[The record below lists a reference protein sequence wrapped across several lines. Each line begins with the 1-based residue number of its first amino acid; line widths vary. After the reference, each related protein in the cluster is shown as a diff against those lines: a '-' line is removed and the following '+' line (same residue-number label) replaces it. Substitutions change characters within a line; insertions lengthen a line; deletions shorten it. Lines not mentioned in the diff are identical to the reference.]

1 MIYGIMFLII
11 GAASF
16 IFAMLGLGGG
26 MVYVPVLNWA
36 GYDLVH
42 VAIPLGLLLNGLNT
56 LLVLIPFARKKL
68 VDWKGGAVMAV
79 TALIASPLGAL
90 TSDKVPVQTLKILFA
105 IMVVAAAIRMIFS
118 SRQPEPEEKM
128 TVLKRSIY
136 GFLTGAFAG
145 FIGGM
150 LGIGGGFIIA
160 PILMMMGYKT
170 KEAAATTAFVVT
182 FSSFSGYMAHVAQGQ
197 MNWPLTIVV
206 VIAVIIG
213 SQMGGRY
220 MTQKAKS
227 KQVKIIYAIV
237 LFLIAGKLTYG
248 ALTYKPKPKK
258 TMPAKDNKQSALLL
272 HSETDSNTT
281 NQVFVYKPVFKE

>member
-1 MIYGIMFLII
+1 MLYAIVFVII
-11 GAASF
+11 WAASF

-26 MVYVPVLNWA
+26 MVYVPVLNWS
-36 GYDLVH
+36 GFDMVH

-56 LLVLIPFARKKL
+56 MLVLIPFARKKL

-79 TALIASPLGAL
+79 TALVASPLGAM

-105 IMVVAAAIRMIFS
+105 LMVVAAAIRMIWAS
-118 SRQPEPEEKM
+118 KQPEPDKKM
-128 TVLKRSIY
+128 TMLKRSIY

-145 FIGGM
+145 FVGGM

-182 FSSFSGYMAHVAQGQ
+182 FSSFSGYVAHMAQGH
-197 MNWPLTIVV
+197 MNWTLTVVV

-213 SQMGGRY
+213 SQLGGKY
-220 MTQKAKS
+220 MTEKAKS
-227 KQVKIIYAIV
+227 KQVKVIYAIV
-237 LFLIAGKLTYG
+237 LFIIAGKMTYG
-248 ALTYKPKPKK
+248 ALTYKPKMQK
-258 TMPAKDNKQSALLL
+258 TKAVKNDKQSSLLL
-272 HSETDSNTT
+272 QKTQQNNFKT
-281 NQVFVYKPVFKE
+281 FFLYKPQA

>member
-1 MIYGIMFLII
+1 MLYTIIFIII
-11 GAASF
+11 GVASF

-36 GYDLVH
+36 GFDMVS

-56 LLVLIPFARKKL
+56 MLVLIPFARKKL

-79 TALIASPLGAL
+79 TALVASPIGAM

-105 IMVVAAAIRMIFS
+105 AMVVAAAIRMVWAS
-118 SRQPEPEEKM
+118 QKAEPERM
-128 TVLKRSIY
+128 MSLGKRTLL
-136 GFLTGAFAG
+136 GFFTGAFAG
-145 FIGGM
+145 FVGGM
-150 LGIGGGFIIA
+150 LGLGGGFIIA

-182 FSSFSGYMAHVAQGQ
+182 FSSFSGYLGHVTQGH
-197 MNWPLTIVV
+197 MNWSLAVVV

-213 SQMGGRY
+213 SQLGGRY

-227 KQVKIIYAIV
+227 KQVKVIYAIV
-237 LFLIAGKLTYG
+237 LFIIAGKMTYG
-248 ALTYKPKPKK
+248 ALTYKPKTKK
-258 TMPAKDNKQSALLL
+258 TIRVKDNKQTSLLY
-272 HSETDSNTT
+272 HQYENR
-281 NQVFVYKPVFKE
+281 QAGIIYEI